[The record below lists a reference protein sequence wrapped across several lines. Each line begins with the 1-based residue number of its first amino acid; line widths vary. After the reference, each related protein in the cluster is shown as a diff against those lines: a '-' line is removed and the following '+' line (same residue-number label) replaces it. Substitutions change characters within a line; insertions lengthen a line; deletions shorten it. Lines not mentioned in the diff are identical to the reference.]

1 MSQSPSQPMLGPHM
15 RRANLQACG
24 TERGGC
30 SRRAPELSTS
40 QDPHAGAEDTPSPV
54 PAGQRGQ
61 RGTHFDNLRLR
72 VLEVQQQRHQPVQD
86 LLEED
91 LAVAFAELGQF
102 AEEDDGGLA
111 EVRLLLRAEGTS
123 RAQRE
128 PTCAGHLPIR
138 GMHLARLLPPPTTS
152 LLRLEGIRAAKET
165 LPSVPKPQHLLP
177 RLPRSSAAGPQL
189 FLFVWLVFEN
199 YFRQLFARK

>member
-30 SRRAPELSTS
+30 SARLRAQRRAGSPRRGG
-40 QDPHAGAEDTPSPV
+40 GAPPA
-54 PAGQRGQ
+54 PAGQLGQ

-86 LLEED
+86 LLEEN
-91 LAVAFAELGQF
+91 LAVAFAELGQV
-102 AEEDDGGLA
+102 AEEDDGRAA

-123 RAQRE
+123 GAQRE
-128 PTCAGHLPIR
+128 ASPAPGGTR
-138 GMHLARLLPPPTTS
+138 LALLLPPPPAS
-152 LLRLEGIRAAKET
+152 RRRLEGIRAARGT
-165 LPSVPKPQHLLP
+165 LPSVPNPRHLLP
-177 RLPRSSAAGPQL
+177 GLPPSSAAGPQG
-189 FLFVWLVFEN
+189 VWFGFEN
-199 YFRQLFARK
+199 HFR